1 MARPTDY
8 KPEYAGIAATLCAKG
23 FTDVELA
30 ETFDVSVR
38 TIYRWKEFDDFC
50 QALKVGKEP
59 ADNRVERA
67 LYERATGYSFVEK
80 QAIKVKIGPHEERIE
95 VVDVE
100 RQMPPDT
107 TACIF
112 WLKNRRKEDWREKV
126 EGPDEG
132 DEVPAPVKVTFQVV
146 DARTEPAAS

>member
-1 MARPTDY
+1 MARPSEY
-8 KPEYAGIAATLCAKG
+8 KPEYAEIAAKLCTKG

-30 ETFDVSVR
+30 ETFGVSVR

-67 LYERATGYSFVEK
+67 LYERATGYSFIEQ
-80 QAIKVKIGPHEERIE
+80 QAIKIKIGQYEERVEI
-95 VVDVE
+95 VDVE

-126 EGPDEG
+126 DGPDDG
-132 DEVPAPVKVTFQVV
+132 DETPSPVKVTFQIV
-146 DARTEPAAS
+146 DASTEHSAG